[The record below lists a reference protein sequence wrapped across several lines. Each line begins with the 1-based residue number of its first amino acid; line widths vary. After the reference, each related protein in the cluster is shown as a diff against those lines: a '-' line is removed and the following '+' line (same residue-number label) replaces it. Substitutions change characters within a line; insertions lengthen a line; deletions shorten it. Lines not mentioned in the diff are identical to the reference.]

1 LLLGEQRKSAKAVII
16 EKTRSAQRENM
27 EPASRTPREDD
38 KLWRD
43 FETQFNQLYPEQ
55 KIMLIGISLMKGFP
69 MARFLVLLAL
79 GIGIVWGVYQTK
91 DPLTVTLIL
100 LIGVLLGI
108 ILAFG
113 GNLFRR
119 K

>member
-1 LLLGEQRKSAKAVII
+1 LLRGEQRKSAKAVII

-55 KIMLIGISLMKGFP
+55 QIMFVAVALMKAFWWV
-69 MARFLVLLAL
+69 RLLVFLAL
-79 GIGIVWGVYQTK
+79 AGVVFWGVRQTE
-91 DPLTVTLIL
+91 DPVTVMLMIFVGLI
-100 LIGVLLGI
+100 LGI
-108 ILAFG
+108 ILVFG
-113 GNLFRR
+113 GSIFRR